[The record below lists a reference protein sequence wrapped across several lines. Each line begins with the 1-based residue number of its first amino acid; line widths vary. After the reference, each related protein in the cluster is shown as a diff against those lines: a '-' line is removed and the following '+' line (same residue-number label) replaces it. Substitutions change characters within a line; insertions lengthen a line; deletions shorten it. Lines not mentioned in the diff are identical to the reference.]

1 MSDTQKSRSWLSR
14 FVRSRLVVVLTAA
27 VIASGLGGTAAAV
40 ASNSKAKTQG
50 PVVVKGPPLGTFTTT
65 SGDSPTLPTA
75 GTYFVVVKVGID
87 NTGDSP
93 LRGECGVTAISDGEP
108 VPGGFVGAI
117 IVPSEAGTAF
127 SFSGMVVVGQFDAP
141 ETMQVDC
148 INEAAQRVPNGG
160 ASWWVEKVN
169 T

>member
-1 MSDTQKSRSWLSR
+1 
-14 FVRSRLVVVLTAA
+14 
-27 VIASGLGGTAAAV
+27 V

-75 GTYFVVVKVGID
+75 GTYFVVMVGID